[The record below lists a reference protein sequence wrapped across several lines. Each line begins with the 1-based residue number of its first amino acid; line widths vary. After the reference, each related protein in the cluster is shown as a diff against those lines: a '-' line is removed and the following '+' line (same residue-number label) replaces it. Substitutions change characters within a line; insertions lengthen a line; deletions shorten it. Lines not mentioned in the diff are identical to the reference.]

1 MSERK
6 MEISR
11 SGLIKEKT
19 DPSVVGSRIIRFFLS
34 SWLISGQKATE
45 AKEQWKELKA
55 TYQEHVEDIT
65 SSLTLV
71 LSKVEETQEK
81 RSQLQEALELLQA
94 KVRPGEMGVGTKNNW
109 TGRGKKCGVGTFG
122 SCSKFNQ
129 KNTLFGILQ
138 KQVAMEKYREAQK
151 QWRLKQV
158 GFYIAVC
165 PCTFA
170 RILFSA

>member
-19 DPSVVGSRIIRFFLS
+19 DPSVVGSRIICFFLS

-94 KVRPGEMGVGTKNNW
+94 KVHPGEMGVGTKNNW
-109 TGRGKKCGVGTFG
+109 TGEGKNVGLAHLAAAQNSTR
-122 SCSKFNQ
+122 K
-129 KNTLFGILQ
+129 TLFLLS
-138 KQVAMEKYREAQK
+138 YRSK
-151 QWRLKQV
+151 
-158 GFYIAVC
+158 
-165 PCTFA
+165 
-170 RILFSA
+170 